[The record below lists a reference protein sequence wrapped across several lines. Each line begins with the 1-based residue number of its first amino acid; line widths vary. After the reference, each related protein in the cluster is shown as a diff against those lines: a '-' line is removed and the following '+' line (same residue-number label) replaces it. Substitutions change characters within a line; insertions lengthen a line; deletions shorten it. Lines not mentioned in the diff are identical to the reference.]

1 MLTRIQLEI
10 WMNDPVTEAFLQCM
24 DDEWVEERNLN
35 GARKSDPHNADY
47 SHALTFKSEG
57 YREAL
62 EVMSTPTIL
71 LDRYGVVEEEEDEEG
86 N

>member
-10 WMNDPVTEAFLQCM
+10 WMNDPVTQAYIQCIY
-24 DDEWVEERNLN
+24 DEWVEERNLN
-35 GARKSDPHNADY
+35 GIRKSDPGNADY
-47 SHALTFKSEG
+47 SHALTFKSDG

-62 EVMSTPTIL
+62 EVVSHPDIL
-71 LDRYGVVEEEEDEEG
+71 LERYQLIEEEEVEES

>member
-10 WMNDPVTEAFLQCM
+10 WMNDPVTQAFLQCI

-35 GARKSDPHNADY
+35 GTRKSDPNNADF
-47 SHALTFKSEG
+47 SHALVFKSEG

-62 EVMSTPTIL
+62 EVMSIPNIL
-71 LDRYGVVEEEEDEEG
+71 LDRYMLIEEEEVEES